1 MKTPEAALRDLQ
13 NELNHIY
20 QRIDFRDEKY
30 NEHCE
35 EWQTSEVGV
44 VYLEQT
50 TKLRLLGLE
59 LQSKIVKIDPSLL
72 NPVL

>member
-1 MKTPEAALRDLQ
+1 MIAPELSLLQLQ

-35 EWQTSEVGV
+35 EWKESEQGV
-44 VYLEQT
+44 LYLEKT
-50 TKLRLLGLE
+50 IKL
-59 LQSKIVKIDPSLL
+59 KILSRTLKSNINKIESAL
-72 NPVL
+72 

>member
-13 NELNHIY
+13 NELNHVY

-35 EWQTSEVGV
+35 EWKASEAGV
-44 VYLEQT
+44 LYLEMT
-50 TKLRLLGLE
+50 TKLRLLSLTI
-59 LQSKIVKIDPSLL
+59 QSKIVKIDPSLL
-72 NPVL
+72 NPVV

>member
-1 MKTPEAALRDLQ
+1 MKTPETSLLELQ

-35 EWQTSEVGV
+35 EWKESERGV
-44 VYLEQT
+44 MYLEIT
-50 TKLRLLGLE
+50 IKLKVLSRTLK
-59 LQSKIVKIDPSLL
+59 SNINKIESAL
-72 NPVL
+72 

>member
-13 NELNHIY
+13 NEMNHIY

-44 VYLEQT
+44 IYLEQT
-50 TKLRLLGLE
+50 IKLRLLALE
-59 LQSKIVKIDPSLL
+59 IQLKIKQTSL
-72 NPVL
+72 